1 MGEREKLRG
10 IQSSPR
16 LSLVFTEREGDT
28 IRSGEN
34 NETFNTDGFL
44 RVRFRSMIALLM
56 RFVAD
61 KGYECGREKCPRAK
75 TKMKRPITEKKLA
88 SKIYFFNLTYWV
100 ILQAV
105 KISTFNMD
113 EICNGLIKKCNNV
126 WQLSDL
132 INSFHLYK
140 FFF

>member
-1 MGEREKLRG
+1 MTEKSSYQMSKGSKDWEREKK
-10 IQSSPR
+10 SSPR

-34 NETFNTDGFL
+34 NKAFNTDGFL

-75 TKMKRPITEKKLA
+75 TKSKRPITEKKLA
-88 SKIYFFNLTYWV
+88 SKIYFF
-100 ILQAV
+100 
-105 KISTFNMD
+105 
-113 EICNGLIKKCNNV
+113 
-126 WQLSDL
+126 
-132 INSFHLYK
+132 
-140 FFF
+140 

>member
-1 MGEREKLRG
+1 MTEKSSYQMSKGSRDWEREKKLRA
-10 IQSSPR
+10 IQSSPG

-75 TKMKRPITEKKLA
+75 TKIKRPITEK
-88 SKIYFFNLTYWV
+88 SWHPRFIFFNLTY
-100 ILQAV
+100 
-105 KISTFNMD
+105 
-113 EICNGLIKKCNNV
+113 
-126 WQLSDL
+126 
-132 INSFHLYK
+132 
-140 FFF
+140 

>member
-1 MGEREKLRG
+1 MGKREKLRG

-34 NETFNTDGFL
+34 NETYNTDGFL

-75 TKMKRPITEKKLA
+75 TKSKRPITEKKLA
-88 SKIYFFNLTYWV
+88 SKIYFF
-100 ILQAV
+100 
-105 KISTFNMD
+105 
-113 EICNGLIKKCNNV
+113 
-126 WQLSDL
+126 
-132 INSFHLYK
+132 
-140 FFF
+140 

>member
-75 TKMKRPITEKKLA
+75 TKLKKTNHRKKAGIQDL
-88 SKIYFFNLTYWV
+88 FF
-100 ILQAV
+100 
-105 KISTFNMD
+105 
-113 EICNGLIKKCNNV
+113 LI
-126 WQLSDL
+126 
-132 INSFHLYK
+132 
-140 FFF
+140 